1 MARAAQASVQ
11 AQDAPEDDTVDI
23 VHETDDF
30 RSGQVSE
37 GELDL
42 ARSVAKRMGWTP
54 KEEWK
59 RDPAKWVDAPD
70 FLENTPRELEAA
82 KDRLKRSA
90 QATEAFVEEEKRRAR
105 QQAIEELRAAERAG
119 ETDKANA
126 AVERIRQTEG
136 PPAVV
141 SSWIAENSWFNTDP
155 VAQAAARAVTDRLK
169 DRPVHEQLEAAREE
183 VKRRFP
189 EHFDAPAQREEV
201 RLSDVRRPPAPPAQQ
216 GSRGPTSAPKE
227 RGWSDLPVA
236 ARSAAAPFVRAFKS
250 RGLSEAESQAKY
262 AGSYWK
268 DQA

>member
-1 MARAAQASVQ
+1 MAKAAQ
-11 AQDAPEDDTVDI
+11 AQDATDDDTVDI

-37 GELDL
+37 AEK
-42 ARSVAKRMGWTP
+42 AVAESVARRMGWVS
-54 KEEWK
+54 KEEWT
-59 RDPAKWVDAPD
+59 RDPAKHRDAVE

-105 QQAIEELRAAERAG
+105 LQAIDDLRAAERAG
-119 ETDKANA
+119 ETDRADA

-141 SSWIAENSWFNTDP
+141 SSWIAENGWFNTDP

-189 EHFDAPAQREEV
+189 EHFDAPVQREEV
-201 RLSDVRRPPAPPAQQ
+201 RLSDVRRPPAPPSQQ
-216 GSRGPTSAPKE
+216 GSRGPTSALKE
-227 RGWSDLPVA
+227 KGWSDVP
-236 ARSAAAPFVRAFKS
+236 PGVRAGVTKFIKAYQS
-250 RGLSEAESQAKY
+250 RGLTEAQAQERY
-262 AGSYWK
+262 AKSYWS